1 LILKKAKTMN
11 KMTFLNPEFFWL
23 FLLIPVVIAWQIW
36 KRKEQTATLKIS
48 SLKGFKKT
56 KSVLTKLKPM
66 LFVFRLLA
74 LSSLIIAMAR
84 PRTVDVSSKTKT
96 TKGIDIVMSVDVSG
110 SMLAKDFKPNRMEA
124 LKEVAENFVK
134 GRPNDRIGLVVY
146 ASEAYTKSPVTSDK
160 AVVMDAIR
168 SIKYDNVLQDGTGIG
183 MGLTTAINRL
193 KDSKAKSKIVIL
205 MTDGVNN
212 AGFIEP
218 QTASDIAQ
226 QYGIKVYTI
235 GIGSNGMADFPYA
248 IAPNGQFLF
257 RMMKVEIDEALLRSI
272 AKNTGGKYFRAYS
285 NQKLESIYNEINKL
299 ETTEIQ
305 ELKFYDYEEKYRP
318 FALFA
323 GLLLLLELGLRNTLF
338 RSFI

>member
-1 LILKKAKTMN
+1 MN

-23 FLLIPVVIAWQIW
+23 FLLIPVVIAWKIW

-48 SLKGFKKT
+48 SLKGFKNT

-66 LFVFRLLA
+66 LFMFRLLA

-212 AGFIEP
+212 SGFIEP

-305 ELKFYDYEEKYRP
+305 ELKFYDYDEKYRP
-318 FALFA
+318 FALFSV
-323 GLLLLLELGLRNTLF
+323 LLLLLELGLRNTLF

>member
-1 LILKKAKTMN
+1 MN

-36 KRKEQTATLKIS
+36 KRKDQTATLKIS
-48 SLKGFKKT
+48 TLKGFKKT

-124 LKEVAENFVK
+124 LKDVAENFVK

-305 ELKFYDYEEKYRP
+305 ELKFYDYDEKYRP